1 MTEKRFMRYGSATA
15 LLWAVV
21 LFLLD
26 LITKQ
31 TVTTLFDLRE
41 MRDVTA
47 FLNVG
52 YWLNPGAAFSFL
64 SNAGGWQRYFLSAV
78 ALLAVLWLCIELMIN
93 QKLNN
98 ATQIAFALIAGGA
111 AGNLHDRVVRGSVV
125 DWIDLHWQTW
135 HWPAFNIADCGIVI
149 GAGLI
154 IYASIRD
161 GIANGSPKSTNKQ

>member
-1 MTEKRFMRYGSATA
+1 MTGRQYVPYGSATA
-15 LLWAVV
+15 LLCAAV

-31 TVTTLFDLRE
+31 VVSTLFDLQEAHR
-41 MRDVTA
+41 VTA

-78 ALLAVLWLCIELMIN
+78 ALLAVLWLCRELLIN
-93 QKLNN
+93 QQLNK
-98 ATQIAFALIAGGA
+98 AMQIAFALIAGGA
-111 AGNLHDRVVRGSVV
+111 AGNLYDRVVRGSVV

-154 IYASIRD
+154 IYAAFSE
-161 GIANGSPKSTNKQ
+161 GIANGNPNSMDKP